1 MDERTI
7 KLLDRCE
14 AMSLLSTKASSHW
27 SFIKLMLQ
35 FPLIFTSSVMCILNS
50 FEKDGDN
57 NMKIPN
63 VVVNGCSV
71 LIMSIQNNLKVSE
84 KVELFKNL
92 SNQYLIL
99 AHSIEALEPDTI
111 TRETIN
117 NFTDKYD
124 MLQSQCLFEDIPQ
137 KYKKEV
143 INSWNGRALPLQLNG
158 ASGIKRNSK
167 CNVNSSIE
175 ISSYVNEIV

>member
-7 KLLDRCE
+7 KLLDKCE

-27 SFIKLMLQ
+27 SFIKFVLGM
-35 FPLIFTSSVMCILNS
+35 PLILTSSIMCILNS
-50 FEKDGDN
+50 FEREGES
-57 NMKIPN
+57 NMRIPN

-71 LIMSIQNNLKVSE
+71 LIMSLQNNLKVSE

-99 AHSIEALEPDTI
+99 AHSIEAIEPDTI
-111 TRETIN
+111 TREMIN
-117 NFTDKYD
+117 NFTEKYD
-124 MLQSQCLFEDIPQ
+124 LLQSQCLFEDIPQ

-143 INSWNGRALPLQLNG
+143 IKSWGGRFLPLQLNG
-158 ASGIKRNSK
+158 ASGIKRNSG
-167 CNVNSSIE
+167 NSSIE
-175 ISSYVNEIV
+175 ISSEMV

>member
-7 KLLDRCE
+7 KLLDKCE
-14 AMSLLSTKASSHW
+14 AMCLLCNKASSHW
-27 SFIKLMLQ
+27 SFIKWLLQ
-35 FPLIFTSSVMCILNS
+35 FPLILTSSVMCILNS
-50 FEKDGDN
+50 FDNNEDG

-71 LIMSIQNNLKVSE
+71 LIMSLQNNLKVSE

-111 TRETIN
+111 TREMIN
-117 NFTDKYD
+117 NFTDKYN

-143 INSWNGRALPLQLNG
+143 IIVFKNRFLPVQINGCC
-158 ASGIKRNSK
+158 IKRNSGS
-167 CNVNSSIE
+167 SSIE
-175 ISSYVNEIV
+175 ISSEIV

>member
-14 AMSLLSTKASSHW
+14 AMSLLCTKASSHW
-27 SFIKLMLQ
+27 SFIKFIFQ
-35 FPLIFTSSVMCILNS
+35 IPLILTSSVMCILNS
-50 FEKDGDN
+50 FEREGES
-57 NMKIPN
+57 NMRIPN

-71 LIMSIQNNLKVSE
+71 LIMSLQNNLKVPE

-111 TRETIN
+111 TWEMVN
-117 NFTDKYD
+117 NFTEKYD
-124 MLQSQCLFEDIPQ
+124 LLQSQCLFEDIPQ
-137 KYKKEV
+137 RYKKEV
-143 INSWNGRALPLQLNG
+143 INSFNGRFLPLQLNG
-158 ASGIKRNSK
+158 ASGIKRNSGK
-167 CNVNSSIE
+167 SGIE
-175 ISSYVNEIV
+175 ISSEIV

>member
-14 AMSLLSTKASSHW
+14 AMSLLCTKASSHW
-27 SFIKLMLQ
+27 SFLKFAFQI
-35 FPLIFTSSVMCILNS
+35 PLIITSSVMCILNS
-50 FEKDGDN
+50 FEREGGS
-57 NMKIPN
+57 NMRIPN

-71 LIMSIQNNLKVSE
+71 LIMSLQNNLKVAE

-111 TRETIN
+111 TREMVN
-117 NFTDKYD
+117 NFTEKYD
-124 MLQSQCLFEDIPQ
+124 SLQSQCLFEDIPQ
-137 KYKKEV
+137 RYKKEV
-143 INSWNGRALPLQLNG
+143 INSFTNRFLPLQLNG
-158 ASGIKRNSK
+158 ASGIKRNSGK
-167 CNVNSSIE
+167 SGIE
-175 ISSYVNEIV
+175 ISSEIV